1 MTIGEKIIM
10 SYTPGKTSKL
20 LDMLEGTATEW
31 MENQVTEFYS
41 VEDSDELT
49 KEQILEIHEY
59 KESDDCDPIIGLALG
74 NLINSWEMVHDEEV
88 DPL

>member
-1 MTIGEKIIM
+1 
-10 SYTPGKTSKL
+10 
-20 LDMLEGTATEW
+20 

-41 VEDSDELT
+41 VEDTDELS
-49 KEQILEIHEY
+49 KEQILEIFEY

-74 NLINSWEMVHDEEV
+74 NLINYWEMERDEEV